1 MSFERKNLAYVV
13 RNTCDKQGEMV
24 HILQSVEGSAIV
36 YARSRKRTKEM
47 AELLSKKGISA
58 TFYHAG
64 LAPDE
69 KDERQKAWQAGPSKG
84 DVRHQCLRNG
94 NRQTRCEDG
103 DSHRLSPTHL
113 KPTSRRL
120 DVPEEMGRNP
130 MQYCFLT
137 EATSR
142 NSRNE

>member
-13 RNTCDKQGEMV
+13 RNTSNKQGEMV
-24 HILQSVEGSAIV
+24 HILQSVKGSAIV

-58 TFYHAG
+58 TFFYHAG

-69 KDERQKAWQAGPSKG
+69 KDVRQKAWQAERSKG
-84 DVRHQCLRNG
+84 DVCHKRLWNG

-103 DSHRLSPTHL
+103 DSHRLS
-113 KPTSRRL
+113 RL
-120 DVPEEMGRNP
+120 
-130 MQYCFLT
+130 T
-137 EATSR
+137 
-142 NSRNE
+142 